1 MSVKTP
7 HQPRIAPQIH
17 HDLPPQN
24 TPKSAKRPVKD
35 HIDTPWTFFPLNHS
49 DLVETCTYP

>member
-7 HQPRIAPQIH
+7 HQPCIAPQID

-24 TPKSAKRPVKD
+24 TPKSAKPPVKD
-35 HIDTPWTFFPLNHS
+35 HIDPVKFFSWHGRGSGAADTLR
-49 DLVETCTYP
+49 E